1 MLSGSKADD
10 TTEWYIIRYPYGDS
24 NEEVAKK
31 KTKTKTKDLLGK
43 TIAQQVCFETISFL
57 SRPLKINNVKS
68 PKFV

>member
-31 KTKTKTKDLLGK
+31 KNKNKNKRSSG
-43 TIAQQVCFETISFL
+43 
-57 SRPLKINNVKS
+57 
-68 PKFV
+68 